1 MGESAQSESLV
12 SNMMSGFEKN
22 PEETWNTDVFGRSLK
37 SMVQEGLNAKVNSI
51 QEETRSKLRKAITRM
66 ANEGKGGVICIIL

>member
-1 MGESAQSESLV
+1 
-12 SNMMSGFEKN
+12 
-22 PEETWNTDVFGRSLK
+22 
-37 SMVQEGLNAKVNSI
+37 MVQEGLNAKVNSI